1 VTASVVLAVNVD
13 GEAVRCP
20 DKEMTM
26 YAIRLA
32 RWVLGP
38 LAAPLLAVVLL
49 ASGPASG
56 QDAKAGK
63 GKQPDFI
70 PANYDDYQNMLDQ
83 LGIKK
88 MRKGRDARAKDT
100 SDEATAN
107 PYKQT
112 MPDLMTFKD
121 GTRVKTADQ
130 WPKRRA
136 EIVEDFEREVYGRIP
151 KNIPPVKWEVTRTV
165 EGESGG
171 IATVTKT
178 LAGHADNTAFP
189 QIKVAIQANFTVPKH
204 AAGPVPILLQFG
216 FGGGPGGRGRPNSW
230 TEQALHKGWG
240 YGTINPGSIQGDNN
254 RLREGVIGL
263 TNKGQPRGPEDW
275 GALRA
280 WAWGVSCLIDYFQAN
295 RDSGVDPSKVCI
307 TGVSRYGKAALVAT
321 AFDTRVAAGFV
332 ASSGAGGTKLFRRD
346 FGELL
351 ENLAGRGGYH
361 WMAGNFLKY
370 AADEA
375 TFGKKTVAGLPVD
388 QHELIALCAPRPC
401 FISYGIVPGDPN
413 WVDAHG
419 SFMAAVLAGP
429 AYRLLG
435 KKDLGTPGD
444 YLTDQMP
451 AVNTLLGDELAW
463 RQHDGG
469 HTNVPNFPAFFEWGG
484 RYISAPG
491 LRKQSRGGGDAAAA
505 ADQPVPRTDANSKL
519 AHEQM
524 VANLK
529 KGRIDVY
536 FVGDSITRR
545 WRATDYPQ
553 FLASWDKNFFGWNA
567 ANFGW
572 GADTIQNILWRLQ
585 HGELEGVH
593 PKVIV
598 LLAGTN
604 NVGNTPASDA
614 KVSAITKGIKALL
627 DTMRDKTPEATII
640 LMGILPRND
649 GVEPTAVMPSINKI
663 NENIA
668 KFADGKRIRYL
679 NINDKLAAKD
689 GKLLEGMTEDR
700 LHLSLKGY
708 QTWADALKPLF
719 TELLGPPTKEDYA
732 PPPTGDP
739 IAAKKK
745 AAAKTPALS
754 DNGRQK

>member
-1 VTASVVLAVNVD
+1 MSENPFARCVLRAAAVVL
-13 GEAVRCP
+13 
-20 DKEMTM
+20 
-26 YAIRLA
+26 
-32 RWVLGP
+32 
-38 LAAPLLAVVLL
+38 LLAVVLL
-49 ASGPASG
+49 ACSVSSG
-56 QDAKAGK
+56 QQGK
-63 GKQPDFI
+63 GPGKAKLPDFI
-70 PANYDDYQNMLDQ
+70 PEGYDDYQNMLTQ

-100 SDEATAN
+100 SNEATAN
-107 PYKQT
+107 PYKET

-121 GTRVKTADQ
+121 GTKVTTADQ

-151 KNIPPVKWEVTRTV
+151 KNIPKVKWEITNKVD
-165 EGESGG
+165 GESDG

-178 LAGHADNTAFP
+178 LVGHVDNSAFP
-189 QIKVAIQANFTVPKH
+189 KIKVDIQANFTVPKN
-204 AAGPVPILLQFG
+204 AAGRVPILLQFG
-216 FGGGPGGRGRPNSW
+216 FGFGSGRGRAGPNPW
-230 TEQALHKGWG
+230 TQQALNKGWG
-240 YGTINPGSIQGDNN
+240 YGTIVPVSIQGDNN
-254 RLREGVIGL
+254 RLREGIIGL
-263 TNKGQPRGPEDW
+263 CNKGQPRKPDDW

-280 WAWGVSCLIDYFQAN
+280 WAWGVSCLIDYFEAN
-295 RDSGVDPSKVCI
+295 PDSGVDPAKVSI

-321 AFDTRVAAGFV
+321 AFDTRIAAGFV
-332 ASSGAGGTKLFRRD
+332 ASSGAGGAKLFRRD

-375 TFGKKTVAGLPVD
+375 DFGKKTAADLPVD
-388 QHELIALCAPRPC
+388 QHELIALCAPRLC
-401 FISYGIVPGDPN
+401 FVSYGVPNGAPIGDPN

-444 YLTDQMP
+444 YLTDKMP
-451 AVNTLLGDELAW
+451 PVNTLIGGELAW
-463 RQHDGG
+463 RQHSGG
-469 HTNVPNFPAFFEWGG
+469 HTNVPNFPAFFEWAGH
-484 RYISAPG
+484 YISAPAV
-491 LRKQSRGGGDAAAA
+491 RKSAPAQPAVKPAA
-505 ADQPVPRTDANSKL
+505 RTDANSKL

-524 VANLK
+524 LANLK

-536 FVGDSITRR
+536 FAGDSITRR
-545 WRATDYPQ
+545 WRATEYPQ
-553 FLASWDKNFFGWNA
+553 FLAHWNKNFFGWNA

-572 GADTIQNILWRLQ
+572 GGDTIQNILWRLQ
-585 HGELEGVH
+585 NGELDGVH

-604 NVGNTPASDA
+604 NVGRFPASDA
-614 KVSAITKGIKALL
+614 KAVEITTGIKALL
-627 DTMRDKTPEATII
+627 DTMREKAPKATII
-640 LMGILPRND
+640 VMGVLPRND
-649 GVEPTAVMPSINKI
+649 GSDPKAVMASINRI

-668 KFADGKRIRYL
+668 KFADGKTIRYL
-679 NINDKLAAKD
+679 DINDKLADKD
-689 GKLLEGMTEDR
+689 GMLFEGMTVDR

-708 QTWADALKPLF
+708 QVWADALKPLF
-719 TELLGPPTKEDYA
+719 TELLGPPAAEDHA

-739 IAAKKK
+739 SATRSAAGGNPGG
-745 AAAKTPALS
+745 A
-754 DNGRQK
+754 